1 MGHLWTGKKHMF
13 QRRYDTLNG
22 NEPNNKVIKILKTN
36 DERAEKFIRVKLL
49 WNNQTLRIEGCNG
62 QKIKHGHRKI

>member
-1 MGHLWTGKKHMF
+1 MF

-49 WNNQTLRIEGCNG
+49 
-62 QKIKHGHRKI
+62 